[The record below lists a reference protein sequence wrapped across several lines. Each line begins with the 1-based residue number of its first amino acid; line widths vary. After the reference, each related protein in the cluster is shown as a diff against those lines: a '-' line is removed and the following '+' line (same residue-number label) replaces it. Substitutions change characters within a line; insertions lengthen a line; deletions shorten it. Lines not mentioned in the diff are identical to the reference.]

1 MKSTQPSHTPSDEVS
16 YHVALK
22 LKSINKFLYSLKT
35 FIFYGSYA
43 DNVVPLKIIKTVHH
57 WQRKSMSKVGMKREK
72 QQEQCHTNDYKSFEH
87 SYKTKVCN
95 K

>member
-35 FIFYGSYA
+35 FIFHGSYA
-43 DNVVPLKIIKTVHH
+43 DNVVPVKIIKTVHP
-57 WQRKSMSKVGMKREK
+57 
-72 QQEQCHTNDYKSFEH
+72 
-87 SYKTKVCN
+87 
-95 K
+95 